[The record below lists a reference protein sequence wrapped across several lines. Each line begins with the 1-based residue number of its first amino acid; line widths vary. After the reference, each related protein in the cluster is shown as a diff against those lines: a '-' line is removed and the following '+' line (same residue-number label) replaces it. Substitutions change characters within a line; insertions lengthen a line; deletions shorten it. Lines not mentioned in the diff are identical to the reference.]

1 MRAADLS
8 IFRHLFASV
17 AEEMGVTLRRT
28 AYSPNIKERLDFS
41 CALFL
46 EDGQMLAQAAH
57 IPVHLGAMPATIR
70 LAIKRCAPF
79 QPGDVVVVNDPYLGG
94 THLPD
99 VTLISPLFF
108 DADRLLAASDEL
120 GGQAIVQEHL
130 ALGRPQ
136 FFVATRAH
144 HADMGGM
151 SPGSMPLS
159 TEIYQ
164 EGLIIPPVKLVSSG
178 KRNEALWQTILANV
192 RTPAEREGDLVAQ
205 LAGHTIGQQ
214 RLAQI
219 VARYGLEECY
229 HQARALIDYTNRLAR
244 AAIVRIPDGHYSFE
258 DFLDG
263 DGQEAEALPIALTAA
278 VAGSSITFDFSRSA
292 PAVVGNLNAVP
303 AIVESAVVYCLRCLA
318 MAMLDTDIPMN
329 QGFFEPITVIT
340 RPGTILDPS
349 RPHAVAAGNVETSQR
364 IVDVVFGALAQAVP
378 EMIPAASQGTMN
390 NLTFGNRPT
399 SPGGGPLAA
408 PGTDADKAFAYYETM
423 GGGVGAG
430 PTGSGGNGMHTHMSN
445 TRNTPIEALEYS
457 FPVRVNEYG
466 LRQGSGGAG
475 LHQGGEG
482 LVRVVQFDTP
492 VTATLVSER
501 RSFAPYGLSG
511 GRQGSV
517 GRNFLIRGGN
527 VDLIPGK
534 ITLTLEP
541 GDQLHLETPGGGGW
555 GSPGEA

>member
-8 IFRHLFASV
+8 IFHHLFASV

-46 EDGQMLAQAAH
+46 EDGRMLAQAAH
-57 IPVHLGAMPATIR
+57 IPVHLGAMPATVR
-70 LAIKRCAPF
+70 LAIERCAPF
-79 QPGDVVVVNDPYLGG
+79 VPGDVVVVNDPYLGG

-108 DADRLLAASDEL
+108 DADRLLAAGEGPD
-120 GGQAIVQEHL
+120 GQEANPKHL
-130 ALGRPQ
+130 ALGGPQ

-144 HADMGGM
+144 HADIGGM

-219 VARYGLEECY
+219 VARYGFDES
-229 HQARALIDYTNRLAR
+229 HRQACQLVGYTNRMAR
-244 AAIVRIPDGHYSFE
+244 AAILRIPDGNYSFE

-263 DGQEAEALPIALTAA
+263 DGHEAEALSISLA
-278 VAGSSITFDFSRSA
+278 VAVTGSSITFDFSRSA
-292 PAVVGNLNAVP
+292 PAVAGNLNAVP

-318 MAMLDTDIPMN
+318 MAILDTDIPMN
-329 QGFFEPITVIT
+329 QGFFEPITVLA
-340 RPGTILDPS
+340 RPGSILDPS

-364 IVDVVFGALAQAVP
+364 IVDVVLGALARAIP

-390 NLTFGNRPT
+390 NLTFGNRLA
-399 SPGGGPLAA
+399 SPSGEPLAT
-408 PGTDADKAFAYYETM
+408 PGADAQETFAYYETM

-430 PTGSGGNGMHTHMSN
+430 PTGSGGHGMHTHMSN

-457 FPVRVNEYG
+457 FPLRVNEYS
-466 LRQGSGGAG
+466 LRQGSGGTG

-482 LVRVVQFDTP
+482 LVRVFQFGTP

-501 RSFAPYGLSG
+501 RRYAPYGLLG
-511 GRQGSV
+511 GQQGGV
-517 GRNFLIRGGN
+517 GRNFLIRAGN
-527 VDLIPGK
+527 ADLLPGK
-534 ITLTLEP
+534 ITLALEP
-541 GDQLHLETPGGGGW
+541 GDQLRIETPGGGGW
-555 GSPGEA
+555 GSAGQA